1 MKYKILLELE
11 NEEQATWLFY
21 ALCNFAGCMS
31 TCEKNEL
38 IHKGEVKGRKK
49 PFLEN
54 YVTNECGKVGDAAF
68 IKVTNDF
75 VGREDGVII
84 HQTIYNDFGD
94 NLDIIA
100 NKIADIKNGEDKDK
114 LCDEILKLI
123 DKIKKS

>member
-31 TCEKNEL
+31 TCEKNQL
-38 IHKGEVKGRKK
+38 IHRGIAK
-49 PFLEN
+49 PEKPWQTDYYSNL
-54 YVTNECGKVGDAAF
+54 CGNVGDVAF

-75 VGREDGVII
+75 VGREDGTII
-84 HQTIYNDFGD
+84 HQSIYNDIGD

-100 NKIADIKNGEDKDK
+100 NKITDIKKGEDKDK

-123 DKIKKS
+123 DKIKEG